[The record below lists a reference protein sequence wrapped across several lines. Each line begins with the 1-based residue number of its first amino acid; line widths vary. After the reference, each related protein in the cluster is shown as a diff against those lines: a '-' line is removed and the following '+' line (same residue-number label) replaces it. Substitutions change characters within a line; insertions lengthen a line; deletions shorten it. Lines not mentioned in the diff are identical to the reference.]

1 MIITLDAFVN
11 PHDRISV
18 TPTHENVGA
27 HFTCHAIALAKADVR
42 PQRTGINPPRRVNP
56 IGNPSLAPGFLN
68 PGLKRPYRFVSFL
81 ICWARAFP
89 ILPWKFQPDE
99 VFWSR
104 TPFRCLSDVGSEWS
118 ELDFL

>member
-42 PQRTGINPPRRVNP
+42 PQRTGINPPEADKP
-56 IGNPSLAPGFLN
+56 
-68 PGLKRPYRFVSFL
+68 RPYEGIFTAKS
-81 ICWARAFP
+81 P
-89 ILPWKFQPDE
+89 K
-99 VFWSR
+99 
-104 TPFRCLSDVGSEWS
+104 TPFSVIPVKTGIQEIQELLDSRLRGSDAYG
-118 ELDFL
+118 DFLQTHHI